1 MRIRMTAC
9 VLMLAR
15 ALARARPAR
24 GGGSTRVGLKVWR
37 DYECE
42 ACGKI
47 FRLRDVK
54 NKRHG
59 SAVLL
64 RLPKFCCTAVT
75 EVTEPQSTFFGPDCE
90 NKNADHVY
98 VPPTI
103 RGFRVSAAR
112 KFKVERLQAQFC
124 RGPGFLL
131 EARCNGLC
139 SLLYLDDTRF
149 VAEFP
154 VFEVLQPR
162 FLSRNRPFL

>member
-1 MRIRMTAC
+1 MN
-9 VLMLAR
+9 V
-15 ALARARPAR
+15 RPAEKYLGYVMSR
-24 GGGSTRVGLKVWR
+24 INGMALRSFYDYPNFVALQSLKSLNLKALSSGQIV
-37 DYECE
+37 
-42 ACGKI
+42 KI
-47 FRLRDVK
+47 R
-54 NKRHG
+54 
-59 SAVLL
+59 
-64 RLPKFCCTAVT
+64 TQIT
-75 EVTEPQSTFFGPDCE
+75 
-90 NKNADHVY
+90 Y

-139 SLLYLDDTRF
+139 SLLCLDDTRF
-149 VAEFP
+149 VAELP